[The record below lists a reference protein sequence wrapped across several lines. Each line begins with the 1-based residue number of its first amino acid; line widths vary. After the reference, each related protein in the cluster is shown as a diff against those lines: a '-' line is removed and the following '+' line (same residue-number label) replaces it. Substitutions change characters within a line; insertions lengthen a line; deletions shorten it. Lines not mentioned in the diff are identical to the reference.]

1 MEKKH
6 ILLLAIGAVCCVI
19 LFFIN
24 VYLGATGAIILA
36 ALAMSVLIMEDS
48 RVLPEITIELG
59 DDAKKIRVKNEG
71 NAPAYEIHV
80 AVVPL
85 DIEFDLP
92 ELAADAAYDYPLPHM
107 IDEAKA
113 VVSFRAKTG
122 SAQTSRTFPLSALG
136 KNGDDLLKPMFP
148 LFKWK

>member
-1 MEKKH
+1 MERKH
-6 ILLLAIGAVCCVI
+6 ILILAAGAVFCVI

-24 VYLGATGAIILA
+24 IYLGATGVIILA
-36 ALAMSVLIMEDS
+36 ALAMSLWIMEDS
-48 RVLPEITIELG
+48 RVLPEITVSLR

-71 NAPAYEIHV
+71 NATAYAIHV
-80 AVVPL
+80 ALVPL
-85 DIEFDLP
+85 DTEFDLP
-92 ELAADAAYDYPLPHM
+92 ELAADAMYEYPLSSM

-113 VVSFRAKTG
+113 VVSYRAQTG
-122 SAQTSRTFPLSALG
+122 GETSRTFPLSALG

>member
-71 NAPAYEIHV
+71 NAAG
-80 AVVPL
+80 L
-85 DIEFDLP
+85 RDS
-92 ELAADAAYDYPLPHM
+92 M
-107 IDEAKA
+107 
-113 VVSFRAKTG
+113 S
-122 SAQTSRTFPLSALG
+122 PLSRSISSSICP
-136 KNGDDLLKPMFP
+136 NSRPIPHTTTRFP
-148 LFKWK
+148 I

>member
-6 ILLLAIGAVCCVI
+6 ILLLAAGAVCCVI

-36 ALAMSVLIMEDS
+36 ALAMSVFIMEDS
-48 RVLPEITIELG
+48 RVLPEITVSLG
-59 DDAKKIRVKNEG
+59 DDAKKILVKNEG
-71 NAPAYEIHV
+71 NAHAYNIHI
-80 AVVPL
+80 ALVPL
-85 DIEFDLP
+85 DTEFDLP
-92 ELAADAAYDYPLPHM
+92 ELAADATYEYTLPKM

-113 VVSFRAKTG
+113 AVTFRAGTG
-122 SAQTSRTFPLSALG
+122 TQISRTFPLSALG